1 MDPVYLLILL
11 FFLVFVAVFSVLV
24 LLLRRRV
31 SLRERVDSS
40 DAAGSAIDWRDLG
53 RRIGELAKPLGQMMP
68 QSQEELSK
76 EERILAQAGIRSRDA
91 VFVVW
96 GVRIMLAVGCL
107 IAFMASGLF
116 WGNPLIYLVL
126 ALLVGLWLPW
136 VWVRWRVAE
145 RKRNIEWGLPDFMDL
160 SVVCVEAGLGLDQT
174 IQRVGRELRL
184 PHPDLSDELRLY
196 SLETQAGRSRPEAL
210 RNLAERTGVEDLRSF
225 AAVLIQSDRFGTS
238 VAQTLRV
245 FSDDLRIKRRQ
256 KAEEAAAKL
265 TVKIVPPLVF
275 FIFPAILL
283 IIAGPGVIAIYRTLF
298 STLAGGGGE

>member
-1 MDPVYLLILL
+1 MDLTNPLLILL
-11 FFLVFVAVFSVLV
+11 FLLLFIAVFSVLI

-31 SLRERVDSS
+31 RLQDRVDPSE
-40 DAAGSAIDWRDLG
+40 AAGGGFEWRDLAH
-53 RRIGELAKPLGQMMP
+53 RIEDLAKPLGQMIP
-68 QSQEELSK
+68 RSAEDLSK
-76 EERILAQAGIRSRDA
+76 EERMLVQAGIRSRDA
-91 VFVVW
+91 VFVLW
-96 GVRIMLAVGCL
+96 GIRVMVGVGSL

-116 WGNPLIYLVL
+116 WNNPLIYLVL
-126 ALLVGLWLPW
+126 TLIAALMLPEVWL
-136 VWVRWRVAE
+136 RWRVAE
-145 RKRNIEWGLPDFMDL
+145 RKRNIEWALPDFMDL
-160 SVVCVEAGLGLDQT
+160 AVVCVEAGLGLDQT

-184 PHPDLSDELRLY
+184 PHPDLGDELRLY

-210 RNLAERTGVEDLRSF
+210 RNLAERTGVEELRSF

-265 TVKIVPPLVF
+265 TVKIVPPLIF

-283 IIAGPGVIAIYRTLF
+283 VVAGPGMIAIYRTLF
-298 STLAGGGGE
+298 GALSGGGE